1 MNESAQMALFDLP
14 PCARPEQAIIPQP
27 SHDHR
32 AEACAALIA
41 RAEAAKN
48 EQAELFSEQVALR
61 RIRPEKNEFRYY
73 RLQVWPDLFGRA
85 LLVRHFGRIGTAGR
99 RKLEP
104 FPDAGAAVNMLGK
117 LLRAKLRR
125 GYGSW

>member
-1 MNESAQMALFDLP
+1 MDESAQLPLFELP
-14 PCARPEQAIIPQP
+14 PCVSRKDDVIHEQPP
-27 SHDHR
+27 DRR

-48 EQAELFSEQVALR
+48 GQAELFSEQVALR

-73 RLQVWPDLFGRA
+73 RLEVWPDLFGRA

-104 FPDAGAAVNMLGK
+104 FADAGAAVNMLGR

-125 GYGSW
+125 GYGAW

>member
-1 MNESAQMALFDLP
+1 MDESAQMPLFDLP
-14 PCARPEQAIIPQP
+14 VCDKPEQAVTPRK
-27 SHDHR
+27 SHDHH

-48 EQAELFSEQVALR
+48 GQAELFSEQVALR

-73 RLQVWPDLFGRA
+73 RLEVWPDLFGRA

-104 FPDAGAAVNMLGK
+104 FPDAGAAVNMLSK